1 MAKFKMKPMIV
12 EAITFDELVQFGL
25 KHTKN
30 IYNNNMPWSFEFM
43 GIPVTYETDD
53 CYIVGTERFTRNH
66 LLVIKDDEVSITEK
80 DAFNLISEPLEENNK

>member
-30 IYNNNMPWSFEFM
+30 IYNNMPWSFEYE
-43 GIPVTYETDD
+43 GVPITHETDD
-53 CYIVGTERFTRNH
+53 CYIIGGTDRFTKNH
-66 LLVIKDDEVSITEK
+66 LLVIRDNDISIVEK
-80 DAFNLISEPLEENNK
+80 DAFELISEPTEE

>member
-30 IYNNNMPWSFEFM
+30 IYNNMPWSFEFM
-43 GIPVTYETDD
+43 GIPVTHETDD
-53 CYIVGTERFTRNH
+53 CYIVGWERFSKNH
-66 LLVIKDDEVSITEK
+66 LLVIKDDEISRVEQ
-80 DAFNLISEPLEENNK
+80 DAFDLISEPLEENNK

>member
-30 IYNNNMPWSFEFM
+30 IYNNMPWSFEFM
-43 GIPVTYETDD
+43 GIPVTHETDD

-66 LLVIKDDEVSITEK
+66 LLIIKDNEVSITEK
-80 DAFNLISEPLEENNK
+80 DAFDLISEPLEENNK

>member
-30 IYNNNMPWSFEFM
+30 IYNNMPWSFEFM
-43 GIPVTYETDD
+43 GIPVTHETDD

-66 LLVIKDDEVSITEK
+66 LLVIKDNEVSITEK
-80 DAFNLISEPLEENNK
+80 DAFDLISEPLEENNK